1 MKRRNREINIFN
13 MSLLDVVVGAMGAFM
28 TIMIV
33 LIPSYR
39 KQNQQQSPAQTNPPS
54 SELVRALQNEQAHVI
69 TLEQENTALRAQAA
83 HFADQL
89 KRTFLLVHIQW
100 ATVRPDIDL
109 HVFDP
114 EGKEFFWNNRTN
126 PGTSGDLSVDSIYG
140 PGNEVF
146 TDSNARPGVYK
157 VYANYFAS
165 HGGEPSVDVKGLIM
179 FKDGTLQLPEVAVV
193 QGGSMILMANVL
205 VADDGAV
212 SIIRN

>member
-1 MKRRNREINIFN
+1 

-39 KQNQQQSPAQTNPPS
+39 KQTPHQPPS
-54 SELVRALQNEQAHVI
+54 PTSTQTATTTSELLRALQSEQAHII
-69 TLEQENTALRAQAA
+69 TLEQENSALRAQAA

-100 ATVRPDIDL
+100 GTAGQDIDL

-114 EGKEFFWNNRTN
+114 EGNEYYWKHRRT
-126 PGTSGDLSVDSIYG
+126 PGFSGDLSVDSIIG

-157 VYANYFAS
+157 VYAHLFSA
-165 HGGEPSVDVKGLIM
+165 HERFEPRVNVKGIIM
-179 FKDGTLQLPEVAVV
+179 FKDGTLQLPEVLVV
-193 QGGSMILMANVL
+193 EGGPMVLMANVL
-205 VADDGAV
+205 VADDGTV
-212 SIIRN
+212 SIESN

>member
-1 MKRRNREINIFN
+1 

-39 KQNQQQSPAQTNPPS
+39 KQTPQQPAPTTTQSSPTS
-54 SELVRALQNEQAHVI
+54 TELIQALQSEQAHVI

-100 ATVRPDIDL
+100 GTAGQDIDL

-114 EGKEFFWNNRTN
+114 EGNEYYWKHRTT
-126 PGTSGDLSVDSIYG
+126 PGSSGVLSVDSIIG

-157 VYANYFAS
+157 VYAHLFSA
-165 HGGEPSVDVKGLIM
+165 HERFEPRVNVKGIIM
-179 FKDGTLQLPEVAVV
+179 FKDGTLQLPEVIVV
-193 QGGSMILMANVL
+193 EGGPMVLMANVL
-205 VADDGAV
+205 VADDGTV
-212 SIIRN
+212 SITRN